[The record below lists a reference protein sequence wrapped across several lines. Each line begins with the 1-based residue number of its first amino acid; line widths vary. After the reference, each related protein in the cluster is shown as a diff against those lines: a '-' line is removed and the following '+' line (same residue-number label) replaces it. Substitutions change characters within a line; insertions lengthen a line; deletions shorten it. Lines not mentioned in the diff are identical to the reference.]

1 MFSDLTVVVDKFM
14 DLTQDGITVK
24 TPKKRA
30 PVKRQATVL
39 WESPEKELPQCLNTK
54 LQELEVRLLRQLN
67 SLEHEVLLL
76 HQAMDHLLTEDST
89 EHTLSEDEL
98 N

>member
-39 WESPEKELPQCLNTK
+39 WESCEKLPLEQK
-54 LQELEVRLLRQLN
+54 LQELEAQLTERLRCCELGLQALQ
-67 SLEHEVLLL
+67 E
-76 HQAMDHLLTEDST
+76 AMDHLLTEGST
-89 EHTLSEDEL
+89 DNTLSEDEQ